1 MIPRLV
7 VAGTHSGV
15 GKTTVATG
23 LVAAFAARGRR
34 VTAFKVGPDFID
46 PSYHALASGRP
57 GRNLDPFLCGP
68 ELVGP
73 LFAHGAAGADL
84 AVVEGVMGL
93 FDGAAGGDE
102 LASTAQVAK
111 LLGAPVLLVVDAA
124 GLARSV
130 AALVHGYATWDPG
143 LRLAGVVLN
152 RVASDRHEQLL
163 RQALAPLPV
172 VAVLRRQAAIAT
184 PERHLGLVPA
194 AERAAAAARTVAA
207 LGEAVAA
214 AADLDAV
221 AALAAAAPP
230 LAVTPWDPHAALAA
244 GGSGGLKSEAGTRV
258 VGGHLEP
265 SGSPPVSRRSG
276 GLKSEAGT
284 RVVGGHLEPSGSPPV
299 NRPPG
304 GRAVRVAVAA
314 GPAFTFVYQE
324 NLELLEAAGAELA
337 GFDPTAD
344 GDLPAGSDAVYLGG
358 GFPETYGEELA
369 ANRPMRAAVRAFAA
383 GGRPLV
389 AECGGLLYLS
399 RSLDGRPMCGVL
411 PAEARMG
418 GRLTLGYRRARA
430 AGPSVLAAPGLRVRG
445 HEFHYSALDPPAGPS
460 PAWLLDG
467 DAQVPADPR
476 PEGFV
481 AGGVHASY
489 LHTHWAG
496 RPDLPARL
504 VAAATRARQARSTGG
519 PGGSRARPEPPSPAP
534 GWSRAV
540 APRSTGVAP

>member
-1 MIPRLV
+1 VVIPRLV

-23 LVAAFAARGRR
+23 LAAAFAARGRR
-34 VTAFKVGPDFID
+34 VAAFKVGPDFID

-57 GRNLDPFLCGP
+57 GRNLDAFLCGP

-93 FDGAAGGDE
+93 FDGAAGAGE

-111 LLGAPVLLVVDAA
+111 LLDAPVLLVVDA
-124 GLARSV
+124 GGMARSV

-152 RVASDRHEQLL
+152 RVASDRHEALL
-163 RQALAPLPV
+163 REALAPLPV
-172 VAVLRRQAAIAT
+172 VAVLRRRAVLAT

-207 LGEAVAA
+207 LGDALAA

-221 AALAAAAPP
+221 AAVADAAPP
-230 LAVTPWDPHAALAA
+230 LAVTPWDPATALADA
-244 GGSGGLKSEAGTRV
+244 GALDEGG
-258 VGGHLEP
+258 
-265 SGSPPVSRRSG
+265 PPG
-276 GLKSEAGT
+276 
-284 RVVGGHLEPSGSPPV
+284 
-299 NRPPG
+299 RPP
-304 GRAVRVAVAA
+304 RVAVAA

-344 GDLPAGSDAVYLGG
+344 GGLPAGCDALYLGG
-358 GFPETYGEELA
+358 GFPETYGAALA

-383 GGRPLV
+383 AGKPLV
-389 AECGGLLYLS
+389 AECGGLLYLG

-411 PAEARMG
+411 PAEARMT
-418 GRLTLGYRRARA
+418 GRLTLGYRRASA
-430 AGPSVLAAPGLRVRG
+430 AGPSVLAARDQAVRG
-445 HEFHYSALDPPAGPS
+445 HEFHYSSLDPPAGPS

-467 DAQVPADPR
+467 ASGAAR
-476 PEGFV
+476 AEGFV

-496 RPDLPARL
+496 QPGLPARL
-504 VAAATRARQARSTGG
+504 VAAAASAREGK
-519 PGGSRARPEPPSPAP
+519 PA
-534 GWSRAV
+534 GA
-540 APRSTGVAP
+540 AP